1 MCIVQLVD
9 YIALALETTG
19 ERIITAE
26 AQNSSGIDM
35 HQNTD
40 ALFLG
45 DLRGTTRLR
54 KPYVAH
60 GLTSRPRMPTAISG
74 GKGISCLVGRHRCR
88 QYGWL
93 LTHFDRGG
101 CSCMTASSSS
111 QNNRL
116 MKSISSQFGQRFLSE
131 TETCSHSMP
140 TSASPGLARTIKSR
154 PQGPGIWKAPK
165 SSPGLLPYSP

>member
-54 KPYVAH
+54 KPTIPVVANAWKTQ
-60 GLTSRPRMPTAISG
+60 LCAEF
-74 GKGISCLVGRHRCR
+74 CV
-88 QYGWL
+88 
-93 LTHFDRGG
+93 
-101 CSCMTASSSS
+101 
-111 QNNRL
+111 
-116 MKSISSQFGQRFLSE
+116 
-131 TETCSHSMP
+131 
-140 TSASPGLARTIKSR
+140 SPG
-154 PQGPGIWKAPK
+154 
-165 SSPGLLPYSP
+165 